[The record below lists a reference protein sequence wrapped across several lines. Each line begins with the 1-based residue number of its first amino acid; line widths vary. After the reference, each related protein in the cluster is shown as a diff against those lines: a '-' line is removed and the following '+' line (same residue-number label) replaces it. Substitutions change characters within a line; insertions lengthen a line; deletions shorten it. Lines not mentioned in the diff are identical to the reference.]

1 LRHDGAPTAPPFAVV
16 VLGDS
21 FAQWNGPALASL
33 TGARIRARGTLG
45 VYRGEPQLCLDHG
58 SMLELL
64 ADD

>member
-1 LRHDGAPTAPPFAVV
+1 VF
-16 VLGDS
+16 GDS